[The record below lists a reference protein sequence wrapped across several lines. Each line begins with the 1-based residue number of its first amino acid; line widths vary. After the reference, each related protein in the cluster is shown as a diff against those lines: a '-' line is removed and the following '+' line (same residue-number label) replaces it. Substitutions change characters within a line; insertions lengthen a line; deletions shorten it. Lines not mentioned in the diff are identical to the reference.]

1 MRHFKLYIPLICLLG
16 TLIFVVA
23 SARAAVTLSSFEA
36 TASIDKIV
44 ITWETE
50 SELDNAGFWLRRS
63 TQSDEGYDVIG
74 DFFYSEA
81 EGDTGW
87 TYVYTDT
94 DVTVGPVYYY
104 ILECI
109 DNNGGSQS
117 YGPKSATLNPP
128 TTTPTRTSTGAS
140 TATRTA
146 TSTSTSS
153 GGFTPTT
160 TVTPKYTP
168 TRTAT
173 ATITRTPGI
182 IPPTPTKKATTPT
195 TTPTVTITVS
205 EVITETPTTTPTL
218 IPLPKLTLLFPVLT
232 STRTLSPTVTE
243 TASITPTGN
252 LSAFTKEKI
261 QPKTNLLGGLIILI
275 WILLAVFLV
284 VYIRRVS
291 HS

>member
-1 MRHFKLYIPLICLLG
+1 MRHLKLYIPLIGLFII
-16 TLIFVVA
+16 LIFVVA

-36 TASIDKIV
+36 TASVDKIV
-44 ITWETE
+44 ITWKTE
-50 SELDNAGFWLRRS
+50 SEFDNAGFYLYRS
-63 TQSDEGYDVIG
+63 IQSDGEYEPIG
-74 DFFYSEA
+74 DFIPSEG

-87 TYVYTDT
+87 TYVFTDT
-94 DVTVGPVYYY
+94 DVTLGPVYYY
-104 ILECI
+104 ILEWI
-109 DNNGGSQS
+109 DNNGDTQN

-146 TSTSTSS
+146 TSTSTSP

-160 TVTPKYTP
+160 TNTPKYTQ

-182 IPPTPTKKATTPT
+182 IPPTPTKKVATST

-205 EVITETPTTTPTL
+205 EAITETPTTTPTL
-218 IPLPKLTLLFPVLT
+218 IPLPKLTLIFPVLT
-232 STRTLSPTVTE
+232 STRTLSPTVTQ
-243 TASITPTGN
+243 TATITLTGN
-252 LSAFTKEKI
+252 LHALAKEKI

-275 WILLAVFLV
+275 WILLGVFLV